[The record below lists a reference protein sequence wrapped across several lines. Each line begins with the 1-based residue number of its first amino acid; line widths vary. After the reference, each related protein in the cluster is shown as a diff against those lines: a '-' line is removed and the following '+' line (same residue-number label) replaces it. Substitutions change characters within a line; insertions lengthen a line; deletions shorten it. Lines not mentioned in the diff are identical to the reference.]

1 MKRYISYKVCLLLVV
16 FCYSCEILDDLDTE
30 TGYVRDQIVDTWRC
44 EETSEIFGKSAYLV
58 DISKSF
64 SDSSNI
70 ILDNFYNLGFGVEV
84 VASLSGF
91 KVNIQPQIVDGNTIS
106 GKGTIAGNYRS
117 INFDYTVDDRGSKI
131 DNVTAIFTIQ

>member
-117 INFDYTVDDRGSKI
+117 ISFDYTVNDGGGKI
-131 DNVTAIFTIQ
+131 DRVTADFTRQ